1 MQIPF
6 SLYDF
11 LGYALPGF
19 IVIVIVAILVTG
31 PPEINQQSPVELWL
45 ASIQKLI
52 NPEVTPTN
60 KKDNATN
67 GLTKHLP
74 ATVSQ
79 LILYVVACYLT
90 GFVIHGL
97 IDWLFGLLSKTWEP
111 LKRYH
116 SDHGTFEKGLLEPGH
131 RDYPEDFGPYTD
143 QFVHNLKTHI
153 ENVFGVEIWQK
164 DTEKE
169 ENPIKYTEI
178 FHLCRTTVL
187 KQSPDL
193 YPRVL
198 ALLARYNSA
207 KLMGTIF
214 FFATFAFFV
223 KLVGFQ
229 QGISW
234 LIVILMSVLPWSGRK
249 RSRLQL
255 AYGLVVVL
263 LALIAWNEGRT
274 DPLFIYYCVSAI
286 LCPIFFH
293 LYHVLF
299 RYYRNTVLY
308 GFYEYAVTHEKSGKS
323 KDSEK

>member
-19 IVIVIVAILVTG
+19 IVIVIVAILVIG
-31 PPEINQQSPVELWL
+31 PAEATQWSPIEFWL

-52 NPEVTPTN
+52 NPEATPTD
-60 KKDNATN
+60 KQDNEKN
-67 GLTKHLP
+67 GLTKYLP
-74 ATVSQ
+74 TTVSL

-143 QFVHNLKTHI
+143 QFVRKLKAQI
-153 ENVFGVEIWQK
+153 KDIFDIDIRQK

-169 ENPIKYTEI
+169 KNPIKYTEI

-214 FFATFAFFV
+214 FFATFAFFA
-223 KLVGFQ
+223 KIVGFW

-234 LIVILMSVLPWSGRK
+234 ITMILMSVLPWSGRK

-255 AYGLVVVL
+255 AYGLVVVS
-263 LALIAWNEGRT
+263 LALIAWNEEKT
-274 DPLFIYYCVSAI
+274 DPLLIYYCVSAI

-308 GFYEYAVTHEKSGKS
+308 GFYEYAVTREKSGES
-323 KDSEK
+323 GDREK

>member
-52 NPEVTPTN
+52 NPEATPTDKQDN
-60 KKDNATN
+60 EKK
-67 GLTKHLP
+67 GLTKYLP
-74 ATVSQ
+74 TTVSL

-97 IDWLFGLLSKTWEP
+97 IDWLFGLLSKTCEP

-116 SDHGTFEKGLLEPGH
+116 SDHGTFERELLEPKH
-131 RDYPEDFGPYTD
+131 RVYPEDFGPYTN
-143 QFVHNLKTHI
+143 QFVHKLKT
-153 ENVFGVEIWQK
+153 EIKNIFDIDIQQADSK
-164 DTEKE
+164 KK

-234 LIVILMSVLPWSGRK
+234 IIVILMSVLPWSGK
-249 RSRLQL
+249 KGSRLKL
-255 AYGLVVVL
+255 AYGLVVASL
-263 LALIAWNEGRT
+263 TLIVWSEKRT
-274 DPLFIYYCVSAI
+274 DPLFIYYCVSAT

-293 LYHVLF
+293 LYHLLF

-308 GFYEYAVTHEKSGKS
+308 GFYEYAVTREKSGE
-323 KDSEK
+323 SENSEN